1 MADFPEHDD
10 AARPA
15 LVSLAPDS
23 PLLREWIVVHDSP
36 GFAAALVAWEVPGQE
51 SVSDSQRQF
60 EALWSVDGRLARDA
74 ATTCAEVAVAAGS
87 GAARDVLRL
96 LEESAAPTA
105 TSLRSANAVFNR
117 MVAYADGTTLRARR
131 R

>member
-1 MADFPEHDD
+1 MNWVLVVL
-10 AARPA
+10 PA
-15 LVSLAPDS
+15 LSVLATLPY
-23 PLLREWIVVHDSP
+23 LLSFFSFARE
-36 GFAAALVAWEVPGQE
+36 
-51 SVSDSQRQF
+51 
-60 EALWSVDGRLARDA
+60 A
-74 ATTCAEVAVAAGS
+74 ATTCADVAVAAGS